1 MDGCNGQYEKHPQT
15 MILCLSFSTVSADYS
30 ERCIEPLSF
39 CFPSVLSFIIG
50 FGMKSEK
57 EKKKQNYFLDDLYI
71 DPDLLLFSIWL
82 YVTPVTNHFYMN
94 YI

>member
-1 MDGCNGQYEKHPQT
+1 
-15 MILCLSFSTVSADYS
+15 
-30 ERCIEPLSF
+30 
-39 CFPSVLSFIIG
+39 
-50 FGMKSEK
+50 MKSEK
-57 EKKKQNYFLDDLYI
+57 EKKNNILDDLYI